1 MSTVTKRDIVTELSD
16 LTGLK
21 HQQVADVLD
30 KVIDLISQKMENGQ
44 EVTFRK
50 FGTFEVRVAKSKIG
64 RNPNKPK
71 DEVLI
76 PDRCIVRFKPGREL
90 KERVLKLDPKVI
102 QSNGNS
108 SAEK

>member
-1 MSTVTKRDIVTELSD
+1 MPTATKRDMITELSD

-21 HQQVADVLD
+21 HHQVAE
-30 KVIDLISQKMENGQ
+30 VIDGLVELIGKKMELGHD
-44 EVTFRK
+44 VTFRK

-76 PDRCIVRFKPGREL
+76 PDRCVVRFKPGREL
-90 KERVLKLDPKVI
+90 KERVAKLPPESIEPK
-102 QSNGNS
+102 
-108 SAEK
+108 E

>member
-1 MSTVTKRDIVTELSD
+1 MTTVTKRDMITELSD

-21 HQQVADVLD
+21 HHQVADVLENL
-30 KVIDLISQKMENGQ
+30 IDLIGKKMENGQ

-76 PDRCIVRFKPGREL
+76 PDRCVVRFKPGREL
-90 KERVLKLDPKVI
+90 KERVAKLDPKVLEPE
-102 QSNGNS
+102 
-108 SAEK
+108 A

>member
-1 MSTVTKRDIVTELSD
+1 MTTVTKRDMITELSD

-21 HQQVADVLD
+21 HHQVADVLD
-30 KVIDLISQKMENGQ
+30 GLIDLIGKKMESGQ

-76 PDRCIVRFKPGREL
+76 PDRCVVRFKPGREL
-90 KERVLKLDPKVI
+90 KERVARLSPETI
-102 QSNGNS
+102 QSEG
-108 SAEK
+108 